1 MAKVKIILTVCV
13 EGTWNSDPNHID
25 YIPTRGMNKEDE
37 MSDAAL
43 NDDSLDMS
51 LMDSES
57 TLNHTAGSPVTATSI
72 ETSSPSPVTTHS
84 RLPNLNSNLPSQLPY
99 SHKPRKAPRKRAFPH
114 KWSSSPKLTSSRF
127 CEHRGMT
134 FKDDPT

>member
-1 MAKVKIILTVCV
+1 MVSSCCVRGCTEKFVKGGGVSYFRISSKPEVQRNAWILALKRQGWIPKPHHRICSRHFVT
-13 EGTWNSDPNHID
+13 GTWNSDPNHID

-72 ETSSPSPVTTHS
+72 ETTVLVQSP
-84 RLPNLNSNLPSQLPY
+84 
-99 SHKPRKAPRKRAFPH
+99 
-114 KWSSSPKLTSSRF
+114 
-127 CEHRGMT
+127 
-134 FKDDPT
+134 PTPDYPT